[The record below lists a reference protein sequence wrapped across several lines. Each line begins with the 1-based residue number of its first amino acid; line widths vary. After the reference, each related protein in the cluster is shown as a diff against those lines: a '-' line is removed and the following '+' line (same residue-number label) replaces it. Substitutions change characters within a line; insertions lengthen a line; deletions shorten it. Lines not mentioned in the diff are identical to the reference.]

1 MTHSTG
7 PLFYAL
13 VSRPPYNYPTR
24 NFIMK
29 WQQLVWLTLFV
40 WVGTAGSAEGPS
52 DQEIIDQIY
61 RHVSDFE
68 QQYPGTQIN
77 RTMTVR
83 ELDPKSGELKK
94 TSISQEEVW
103 TRVGERP
110 RIKILRCTV
119 DGQTREPEACKRKER
134 DRKAPYRIFGPG
146 GRDHYR
152 LKLTARPGVADA
164 STFKLEV
171 IPRERTSRHFQ
182 GILEFS
188 ADGFRLL
195 SSRGTIA
202 DYPLGL
208 KEFSL
213 ELDFAELNGH
223 PVPARSKIDLTLYLP
238 LVLNT
243 RVISEAVASN
253 QRLLT
258 Q

>member
-1 MTHSTG
+1 
-7 PLFYAL
+7 
-13 VSRPPYNYPTR
+13 
-24 NFIMK
+24 MK
-29 WQQLVWLTLFV
+29 WQQWVWLTLFA
-40 WVGTAGSAEGPS
+40 WAGTAASAEGPS
-52 DQEIIDQIY
+52 DQKIIDQIY

-68 QQYPGTQIN
+68 QQYPGTQVN

-110 RIKILRCTV
+110 RITISHCTV

-152 LKLTARPGVADA
+152 LKLTARPGVAGA
-164 STFKLEV
+164 STFKLEA
-171 IPRERTSRHFQ
+171 IPRERTSRHFE
-182 GILEFS
+182 GTLEFS

-208 KEFSL
+208 KKFSL

-223 PVPARSKIDLTLYLP
+223 PVPARSKTDLTLYLP

-243 RVISEAVASN
+243 RVVSEAVASN

>member
-1 MTHSTG
+1 
-7 PLFYAL
+7 
-13 VSRPPYNYPTR
+13 
-24 NFIMK
+24 MK

-40 WVGTAGSAEGPS
+40 WVATPGSAEGPS

-68 QQYPGTQIN
+68 QQYPGTQVN

-110 RIKILRCTV
+110 RITISHCTV

-152 LKLTARPGVADA
+152 LKLPDA
-164 STFKLEV
+164 
-171 IPRERTSRHFQ
+171 P
-182 GILEFS
+182 
-188 ADGFRLL
+188 
-195 SSRGTIA
+195 
-202 DYPLGL
+202 
-208 KEFSL
+208 
-213 ELDFAELNGH
+213 
-223 PVPARSKIDLTLYLP
+223 
-238 LVLNT
+238 
-243 RVISEAVASN
+243 
-253 QRLLT
+253 
-258 Q
+258 